1 MPKNSTELPFHW
13 QQETVSEPAGRFTWL
28 RSHRAIALGV
38 AMFGIILVVF
48 VGGRFLTSQDQVA
61 VAAPQNNGL
70 LSARAYQFT
79 GQGKIL
85 GGSGAAWIIGG
96 VPVMVSDQTQ
106 LANGVHPGD
115 AVSVLG
121 QIGKD
126 GKWLA
131 KRIALITDQDSFFS
145 FGGPVER
152 RTGTA
157 WQVAGISVHVD
168 DQTQI
173 ATPIQ
178 DNELVVVTFKVMPDG
193 TWLALSIETL
203 SAVAGNPTP
212 TILLPTSTP
221 PAPDPTA
228 SPPEPATGQNQIG
241 SDQKSP
247 AVKPEKKSDN
257 GSSGCY
263 KSNGKGKGS
272 KHGRCSGPDGGNGGG
287 GDNQD

>member
-1 MPKNSTELPFHW
+1 MPKNITDLPFRW
-13 QQETVSEPAGRFTWL
+13 QQETVSEPAGRFAWL
-28 RSHRAIALGV
+28 RSRRTIALGV
-38 AMFGIILVVF
+38 ALFGVILVVF
-48 VGGRFLTSQDQVA
+48 IGGRFLTSQDQVA
-61 VAAPQNNGL
+61 VAAAQNNSL

-96 VPVMVSDQTQ
+96 VPVVVSDQTQ

-178 DNELVVVTFKVMPDG
+178 DNELVVVTFKVQPDG
-193 TWLALSIETL
+193 TWLALNIESL

-212 TILLPTSTP
+212 TILPPTSTP
-221 PAPDPTA
+221 PAPDPTV
-228 SPPEPATGQNQIG
+228 SPPEPATSQNQIV

-247 AVKPEKKSDN
+247 PIKPAKKPDKGPSD
-257 GSSGCY
+257 CH
-263 KSNGKGKGS
+263 KPHDKGKGKD
-272 KHGRCSGPDGGNGGG
+272 HGKCS
-287 GDNQD
+287 